1 MTDAAT
7 QETQVTQVPQATKY
21 RLCWKFKHSEE
32 SGCGKCQDKRE
43 SLDGLCAKL
52 NSKYRYISHWVEEV
66 KP

>member
-7 QETQVTQVPQATKY
+7 KAQATQATKY
-21 RLCWKFKHSEE
+21 RLCWRFKDSEE

-43 SLDGLCAKL
+43 SLDALCAKL
-52 NSKYRYISHWVEEV
+52 NSEYRYISHWVEEV